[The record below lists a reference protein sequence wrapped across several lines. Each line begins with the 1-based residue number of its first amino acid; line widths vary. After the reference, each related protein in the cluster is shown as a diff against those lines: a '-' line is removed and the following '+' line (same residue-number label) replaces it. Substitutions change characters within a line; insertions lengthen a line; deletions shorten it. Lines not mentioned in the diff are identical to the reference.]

1 MRIHAEFEMGPYGK
15 SKLRCQK
22 CGQGILQHCK
32 LKANGAVDTY
42 CRGVQLA
49 FMGALLSKV
58 DLPMKSQI
66 DTFVALDRS
75 APGRD
80 DTKVRLTCS
89 SSAKPQ

>member
-42 CRGVQLA
+42 CRRGTVGVHG
-49 FMGALLSKV
+49 GATIKV
-58 DLPMKSQI
+58 DLPIKSQI
-66 DTFVALDRS
+66 DTFRGTEPLGSR
-75 APGRD
+75 PGRSERA
-80 DTKVRLTCS
+80 VNL
-89 SSAKPQ
+89 Q

>member
-42 CRGVQLA
+42 CRRGTVGVH
-49 FMGALLSKV
+49 G
-58 DLPMKSQI
+58 
-66 DTFVALDRS
+66 S
-75 APGRD
+75 ATIKGWFANKISDWYIRGTEPLGSRPGRYE
-80 DTKVRLTCS
+80 
-89 SSAKPQ
+89 SAVNLQ